1 MIKNY
6 FTMQLKMKRVN
17 NAFHFQTENESGQ
30 ILNMD
35 ASPEIGGENAGLR
48 PMQVLASSLAGCS
61 AIDILNILYKQ
72 KQAVEDF
79 TVNIEAKRADTI
91 PAIFTN
97 IHLKINIKGKVDL
110 QKAERAAQ
118 LSFEK
123 YCSVSKML
131 EGNCEIT
138 YEVSVN

>member
-1 MIKNY
+1 
-6 FTMQLKMKRVN
+6 MQLKMKRVN

-97 IHLKINIKGKVDL
+97 IHLKINIKGKIDL

>member
-1 MIKNY
+1 
-6 FTMQLKMKRVN
+6 MQLIMKRVN
-17 NAFHFQTENESGQ
+17 KAFHFQTENESGQ
-30 ILNMD
+30 TLDMD

-61 AIDILNILYKQ
+61 SIDILNILYKQ
-72 KQAVEDF
+72 KQEVEDF
-79 TVNIEAKRADTI
+79 TVNIEAKRADGI

-97 IHLKINIKGKVDL
+97 IHLKIYIKGEVDL
-110 QKAERAAQ
+110 AKAERAAQ

>member
-1 MIKNY
+1 
-6 FTMQLKMKRVN
+6 MQLKMKRVN